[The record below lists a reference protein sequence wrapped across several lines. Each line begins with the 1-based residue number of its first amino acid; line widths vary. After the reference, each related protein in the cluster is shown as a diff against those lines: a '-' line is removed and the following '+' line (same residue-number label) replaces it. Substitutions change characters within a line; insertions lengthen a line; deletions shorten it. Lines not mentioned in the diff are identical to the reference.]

1 MGRHLKN
8 ILDGA
13 RQVLVLWPENDY
25 IRPKRGDFL
34 IDHNNVRAD
43 CGRIT
48 EGLRR
53 NVKNQRH
60 GETYNREYA

>member
-1 MGRHLKN
+1 MGKHLKN

-13 RQVLVLWPENDY
+13 QQVLVLWPEDDY

-53 NVKNQRH
+53 NVKKQRY
-60 GETYNREYA
+60 GETYNRECA